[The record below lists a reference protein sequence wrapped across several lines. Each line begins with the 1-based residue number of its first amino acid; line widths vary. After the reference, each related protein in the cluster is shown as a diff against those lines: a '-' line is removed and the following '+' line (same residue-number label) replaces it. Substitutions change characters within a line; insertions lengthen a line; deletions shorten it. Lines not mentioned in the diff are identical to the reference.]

1 MGRPRQHD
9 EQTRASLVA
18 AAEQLVAAAG
28 PDALS
33 VREVAARAGTTTRAV
48 YSVFGSKQGLL
59 TALAEQAYR
68 QLHATV
74 AALPETD
81 DPVADLIAA
90 GVHGFRPLVRDHPS
104 LFRIAF
110 QRVVPGLQPAAELT
124 AARERALAPLTAR
137 VRRVRDAGLLGSKTI
152 LEAAIQFHTM
162 CEGLANAE
170 LRGAILPILP
180 EGDEET
186 AWRDGLS
193 TLVMG
198 FQA

>member
-1 MGRPRQHD
+1 
-9 EQTRASLVA
+9 VA
-18 AAEQLVAAAG
+18 AAEQLVAEGG

-33 VREVAARAGTTTRAV
+33 VREVATRAGTTTRAV

-59 TALAEQAYR
+59 TALAQQAYE

-81 DPVADLIAA
+81 DPVADLLAA
-90 GVHGFRPLVRDHPS
+90 GVHGFRPFVRDHPS

-110 QRVVPGLQPAAELT
+110 QRVVPGLRPVVELT

-137 VRRVRDAGLLGSKTI
+137 IQRVQDAGLLGGKTI
-152 LEAAIQFHTM
+152 REAAIQFHTM

-170 LRGAILPILP
+170 LRGAILPLLP

-186 AWRDGLS
+186 AWRDSLS

-198 FQA
+198 FRA

>member
-9 EQTRASLVA
+9 EQTRASLVT
-18 AAEQLVAAAG
+18 AAEQLVADGG

-33 VREVAARAGTTTRAV
+33 VRTVAIHAGTTTRAV
-48 YSVFGSKQGLL
+48 YSLFGSKQGLL
-59 TALAEQAYR
+59 TALAEQAYE

-81 DPVADLIAA
+81 DPVADLLAA
-90 GVHGFRPLVRDHPS
+90 GVHGFRPFVRAHPS

-110 QRVVPGLQPAAELT
+110 QRVVPGLRPDAELT
-124 AARERALAPLTAR
+124 AARERALAPLITRIQR
-137 VRRVRDAGLLGSKTI
+137 VHEAGLLGSTPI
-152 LEAAIQFHTM
+152 REAAIQFHTM

-170 LRGAILPILP
+170 LRGAILRILP
-180 EGDEET
+180 EDDEER

-193 TLVMG
+193 SLVRG